1 MRGSQCFAYKGL
13 TVRVQSDD
21 PAHLLWL
28 EEFLTPS
35 FTLMEEAEADR
46 TVVVT
51 VDDRGYDEAFRR
63 GPHSDGHQVDCF
75 MLDSG
80 PVRLPV
86 WVSASV
92 ERVIFDERFKVF
104 YLVSRDGAQI
114 GILTASQNQ
123 AARIALMRVVREF
136 AMMHSWTGTR
146 LIIHGA
152 AFAVGESGVIIAGP
166 KGAGK
171 TSLLIH
177 SLQDAGARFITNDRV
192 VVDLAG
198 AEPML
203 HGMPTIVTI
212 RDQTLDLFPELG
224 KRLLQGGYDHRFTL
238 TETIPE
244 ETRAVRSQRGRP
256 IDLTP
261 AQFCTLLD
269 VSMREQSPVRALLF
283 PRVTEGDDGLH
294 LRELSAQAAG
304 ERLSMA
310 LFGARSSQRTSQV
323 FTSASHLPC
332 IDHAS
337 LENLCAV
344 LTARIRCFDCW
355 LGRQAYQKGTAGADF
370 IKQALYE

>member
-13 TVRVQSDD
+13 TVRVRSDD
-21 PAHLLWL
+21 PALLLWL

-35 FTLMEEAEADR
+35 FTLVERVAADCS
-46 TVVVT
+46 VVLM
-51 VDDRGYDEAFRR
+51 VDDRDYDETFRR
-63 GPHSDGHQVDCF
+63 GPHSEGRQVDCF

-86 WVSASV
+86 WTSANG

-104 YLVSRDGAQI
+104 YLVSRDSAQI
-114 GILTASQNQ
+114 GILTASQNR
-123 AARIALMRVVREF
+123 AARIAVMRVVREF
-136 AMMHSWTGTR
+136 AMMHSWTATS

-152 AFAVGESGVIIAGP
+152 AFAVGESSVIIAGP

-171 TSLLIH
+171 TSLLIYC
-177 SLQDAGARFITNDRV
+177 LQDAGVRFITNDRV

-198 AEPML
+198 SEPVL
-203 HGMPTIVTI
+203 RGMPTIVTI
-212 RDQTLDLFPELG
+212 RDQTLDLFPKLG
-224 KRLLQGGYDHRFTL
+224 KRLLRGGYDHRFAL
-238 TETIPE
+238 TETTPE
-244 ETRAVRSQRGRP
+244 EIRAVRPQRGRP
-256 IDLTP
+256 INLTP
-261 AQFCTLLD
+261 AQFCALLD
-269 VSMREQSPVRALLF
+269 VGMRDQSPVHALLF